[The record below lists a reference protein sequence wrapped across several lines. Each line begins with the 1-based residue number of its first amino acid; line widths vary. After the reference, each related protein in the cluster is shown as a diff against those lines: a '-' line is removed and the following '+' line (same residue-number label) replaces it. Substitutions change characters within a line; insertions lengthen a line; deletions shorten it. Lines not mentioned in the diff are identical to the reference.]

1 MNYFMYCINHDD
13 FLKFMNKINSVVI
26 TSIEESTSLVSVEGL
41 MMKKVVICSNGCGI
55 SRYIK
60 NHEDGFTFPVRASD
74 KLLEIIKYVID
85 NNKKLDMIRQHGRII
100 YENNY
105 SFEIFKKKLK
115 MLLNGITC

>member
-1 MNYFMYCINHDD
+1 
-13 FLKFMNKINSVVI
+13 MNKINSVVI